1 MQRVIFYD
9 NIHSKG
15 GIVLNERIKKIRT
28 ALNLNQTDFGK
39 KIGVKQTTI
48 AGYESGAR
56 QPLDT
61 VIASICREFNVN
73 EEWLRTGAG
82 GEENM
87 FNKISPISQ
96 TYNHFGYIMENATSQ
111 KKAVLTALIEM
122 AYSIDDEKWNYICD
136 QFQKCLEEGKKGKV

>member
-1 MQRVIFYD
+1 M
-9 NIHSKG
+9 NK
-15 GIVLNERIKKIRT
+15 RIKRIR
-28 ALNLNQTDFGK
+28 AILHLNQTDFGK

-48 AGYESGAR
+48 AGYENGTR

-61 VIASICREFNVN
+61 VIASICRVFNVN

-87 FNKISPISQ
+87 FNKINPISQ
-96 TYNHFGYIMENATSQ
+96 IYNHFGYIMETATPQ

-122 AYSIDDEKWNYICD
+122 AYSIDDEKWDYICD
-136 QFQKCLEEGKKGKV
+136 QFQKCLDESNKGKV

>member
-1 MQRVIFYD
+1 M
-9 NIHSKG
+9 
-15 GIVLNERIKKIRT
+15 NERIKLIRD
-28 ALNLNQTDFGK
+28 AVRLNQTEFGK
-39 KIGVKQTTI
+39 KIGIGQ
-48 AGYESGAR
+48 AGVSAIEKGIR
-56 QPLDT
+56 DVTDRNIQL
-61 VIASICREFNVN
+61 ICERFNVN

-96 TYNHFGYIMENATSQ
+96 TFNHFGYIMENATPQ

-122 AYSIDDEKWNYICD
+122 AYSIDDEKWKYICD

>member
-1 MQRVIFYD
+1 M
-9 NIHSKG
+9 
-15 GIVLNERIKKIRT
+15 NERIKLIRD
-28 ALNLNQTDFGK
+28 AVRLNQTEFGK
-39 KIGVKQTTI
+39 KIGIGQ
-48 AGYESGAR
+48 AGVSAIEKGIR
-56 QPLDT
+56 DVTDRNIQL
-61 VIASICREFNVN
+61 ICERFNVN

-96 TYNHFGYIMENATSQ
+96 TYNHFGYIMENATPQ